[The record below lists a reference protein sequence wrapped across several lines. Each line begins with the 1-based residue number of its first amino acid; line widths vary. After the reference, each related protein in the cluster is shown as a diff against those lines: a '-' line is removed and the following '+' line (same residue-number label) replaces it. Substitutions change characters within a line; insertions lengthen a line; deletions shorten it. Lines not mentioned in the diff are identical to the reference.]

1 VRWTLSP
8 LRPSPSPETGLTQ
21 PCRVSIPETG
31 EGESSRRF
39 AGVVAG
45 LLLIA
50 LVLSSCATPRAENLW
65 HQELLTADRDFDH
78 QRYAEAKAR
87 YLTLKPSP
95 EAELDLYIDLQ
106 LARIRVAEGD
116 LAGGL
121 ETLKAIEDAAS
132 ETEEWASQARS
143 LRAELAE
150 LDGDLNAA
158 MQLYDSVIV
167 DYPSSATAQRAF
179 DRVLRSF
186 DEVDSP
192 ALGVQWLA
200 ELHQRLEMN
209 GGEATLADNVLYEMA
224 KLFHDKLG
232 DDESAIKALETLL
245 ETAPMSPLQD
255 DATFLLAQIAR
266 TQGRA
271 QEALALFERI
281 AREHDASW
289 AMGEYDSALR
299 DDAMLARVEI
309 FLSLGEGQAAVDEY
323 QRILDAFPGYLGR
336 ARIAFERATL
346 LREALGDEAAYR
358 AALEELVADYP
369 ESVYAEKAAAILT
382 QP

>member
-1 VRWTLSP
+1 
-8 LRPSPSPETGLTQ
+8 
-21 PCRVSIPETG
+21 
-31 EGESSRRF
+31 
-39 AGVVAG
+39 
-45 LLLIA
+45 
-50 LVLSSCATPRAENLW
+50 
-65 HQELLTADRDFDH
+65 
-78 QRYAEAKAR
+78 
-87 YLTLKPSP
+87 
-95 EAELDLYIDLQ
+95 
-106 LARIRVAEGD
+106 
-116 LAGGL
+116 
-121 ETLKAIEDAAS
+121 
-132 ETEEWASQARS
+132 
-143 LRAELAE
+143 
-150 LDGDLNAA
+150 
-158 MQLYDSVIV
+158 
-167 DYPSSATAQRAF
+167 
-179 DRVLRSF
+179 
-186 DEVDSP
+186 
-192 ALGVQWLA
+192 VQWLA